1 MQVIVN
7 QDLCIGCG
15 ICANMCPSCFEM
27 KDDMKSYVVEDCDC
41 SAEECCEQA
50 TSSCPVQ
57 AIEISE

>member
-50 TSSCPVQ
+50 TSACPVQ